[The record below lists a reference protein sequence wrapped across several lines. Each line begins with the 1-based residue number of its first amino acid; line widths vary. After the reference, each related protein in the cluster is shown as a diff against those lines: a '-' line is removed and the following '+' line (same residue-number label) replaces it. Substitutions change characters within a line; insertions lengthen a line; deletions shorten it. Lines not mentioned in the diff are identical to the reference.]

1 MCVFVWHPEPC
12 ILTFLKYN
20 NVSSIDLLYA
30 FCAHGQNFVCTKVA
44 SKFLITPNLFS
55 NQLGYLVIL
64 LLKIMTAAVNIT
76 GIGLQIYLGL
86 WIMRTLKSSFALVF
100 AETNLLVVLDFP
112 QHKGYLRFEKPMGVE
127 ILLVTFPGIF
137 KPSILNADVIHFTLV
152 ATTSCTF
159 SERVKFSTCKLDSN
173 FESKAQPLKRLFLDF
188 LFKNFLL
195 PTRLLPFS
203 PTFAVFEFSNQS
215 SIVFFNF
222 SAFSPTKP
230 KLFSQPKVKPASTQ
244 SIMLDV
250 CVCVA
255 SRAFLHSHFLE
266 M

>member
-1 MCVFVWHPEPC
+1 MFVWHPEPC
-12 ILTFLKYN
+12 ILTFLKFN
-20 NVSSIDLLYA
+20 NVSSINLLYT
-30 FCAHGQNFVCTKVA
+30 FCTHGQNFVFTKVA

-55 NQLGYLVIL
+55 NQLGYQYLVIL
-64 LLKIMTAAVNIT
+64 LLKIMIAAVNIT
-76 GIGLQIYLGL
+76 GIGLQIYLDL
-86 WIMRTLKSSFALVF
+86 QIMWRLKS
-100 AETNLLVVLDFP
+100 LVVLDFA
-112 QHKGYLRFEKPMGVE
+112 QYKGYLRFEKPMDIE

-137 KPSILNADVIHFTLV
+137 KPSILNADLIQFTLLV
-152 ATTSCTF
+152 TTSCMF
-159 SERVKFSTCKLDSN
+159 SERVKLSTCKLDSN

-203 PTFAVFEFSNQS
+203 PTFAVFEFSNRS

-222 SAFSPTKP
+222 NAFSPTKP

-255 SRAFLHSHFLE
+255 SRALLHSHFLE